1 MANPV
6 LSTGI
11 HKFQGLDIELT
22 YTVRGSGP
30 YLIVQAAGWGIS
42 SQYLQIG
49 LSPLE
54 AQFTLIYLEPRG
66 SGPSERP
73 QEDMMS
79 TSDMADD
86 VELLRK
92 YLEFEQIDLL
102 GHSNGGT
109 IALAYAERYP
119 ASVRNLILLTH
130 WLEGYDDSQT
140 WQRFLNERK
149 GNPAF
154 SKAIAALEV
163 AETQKFQSQDE
174 WFQNL
179 RVRLSFYPANPEKDY
194 PAFEKAM
201 GEPSWWVYKAQG
213 AADKIK
219 TLDLYAGL
227 DKVKAR
233 TLCLG
238 CSEDPICTENVT
250 RVTAEHIPGSQVVI
264 IPECGHFPWIEQPDQ
279 FFAAVTEFL
288 K

>member
-1 MANPV
+1 MAN
-6 LSTGI
+6 LATGI
-11 HKFQGLDIELT
+11 HKLQGPHIELT

-30 YLIVQAAGWGIS
+30 YLIIQAAGWGIS

-54 AQFTLIYLEPRG
+54 AQFTLIYMEPRG

-79 TSDMADD
+79 TSDMTDD
-86 VELLRK
+86 LELLRK
-92 YLEFEQIDLL
+92 HLEFEQINLL
-102 GHSNGGT
+102 
-109 IALAYAERYP
+109 
-119 ASVRNLILLTH
+119 VRNLILLTH
-130 WLEGYDDSQT
+130 WPEGYDDSRT
-140 WQRFLNERK
+140 WQRFLDERK

-154 SKAIAALEV
+154 SKALAALEI
-163 AETQKFQSQDE
+163 AETQKFRSQDQ

-179 RVRLSFYPANPEKDY
+179 RVRLSFYPANPDKDYY

-250 RVTAEHIPGSQVVI
+250 RITAEHIAGSQLII
-264 IPECGHFPWIEQPDQ
+264 IPECRHFPWIEQPDQ
-279 FFAAVTEFL
+279 FFEAVIEFL
-288 K
+288 R